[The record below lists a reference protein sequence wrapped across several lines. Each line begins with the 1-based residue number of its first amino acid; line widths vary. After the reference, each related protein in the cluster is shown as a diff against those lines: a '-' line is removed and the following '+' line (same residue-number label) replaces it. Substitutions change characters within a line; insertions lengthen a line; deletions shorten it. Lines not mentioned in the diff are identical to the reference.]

1 MSALI
6 ISLVN
11 LYVKL
16 GGGVLLGVI
25 LGRILPKILI
35 AHLGKFL
42 FWVGI
47 PISIIAFL
55 RGSDLSSSIWVAP
68 VVAWAAI
75 LLGAIIAR
83 VWIALET
90 RRQQFNFPFSSCPNW
105 SLPTQGSFILAA
117 MVGNTGYMGYPVAL
131 ALLGE
136 KYFAWALF
144 YDMVGTLFGAYGL
157 GVMIAARFGMGIKNH
172 WQLALTMLQNP
183 SLWCFGFGILIRDI
197 PLPYF
202 LDNILKGFG
211 WAIIWLAL
219 ILMGMRLSQLS
230 SWHSLKQASI
240 SLVIKM
246 LVVPLILGSVLSLL
260 GFTGWQR
267 LTLVLQAAMPP
278 AFATLVI
285 AEAYNLDRDLTVTA
299 IAVGSLA
306 LLLTLP
312 IWLWLF

>member
-6 ISLVN
+6 ISLAN

-25 LGRILPKILI
+25 LGRILPKIWL
-35 AHLGKFL
+35 ANLGKFL
-42 FWVGI
+42 FWVGV

-68 VVAWAAI
+68 AAAWAAI
-75 LLGAIIAR
+75 LLGATLAR
-83 VWIALET
+83 VWIALENLS
-90 RRQQFNFPFSSCPNW
+90 Q
-105 SLPTQGSFILAA
+105 PTQGSFILAA
-117 MVGNTGYMGYPVAL
+117 MVGNTGYMGYPVTL

-144 YDMVGTLFGAYGL
+144 YDTMGTLLGAYGL
-157 GVMIAARFGMGIKNH
+157 GVMIAARFGMGVKNH

-202 LDNILKGFG
+202 LDNVLKGFG

-230 SWHSLKQASI
+230 SWHCLKQASI
-240 SLVIKM
+240 SQVIKM

-260 GFTGWQR
+260 GLTGWQR
-267 LTLVLQAAMPP
+267 LILVLQTAMPP

-299 IAVGSLA
+299 IAVGSFA

-312 IWLWLF
+312 MWLWLFGV